1 MKKFRYLALLAC
13 AVPALAFAGH
23 AKKLTV
29 EETVE
34 IKAPP
39 AKVWE
44 KISQFGDLGA
54 WLPPIK
60 KTEIIE
66 GKDNAPGAV
75 RVLTTQDGATVTE
88 KLLKY
93 SASQRMMQYAITGGV
108 LPVSDY
114 TAAIKVKHGATKD
127 TSIVV
132 WHAHFK
138 RKDISATPKAS
149 EDDETA
155 TKTIHSIF
163 RAGLDNLKTISETK

>member
-1 MKKFRYLALLAC
+1 MNIRHIALLAC

-23 AKKLTV
+23 AKKLSV

-44 KISQFGDLGA
+44 KAGRFGNLGA
-54 WLPPIK
+54 WLPPVK
-60 KTEIIE
+60 TTEIVA
-66 GKDNAPGAV
+66 GKDNTPGAV
-75 RVLTTQDGATVTE
+75 RLLTTQDGGTVKE

-93 SASQRMMQYAITGGV
+93 SSRQRMMKYSILEGV

-114 TAAIKVKHGATKD
+114 SATVKVKRGATKD

-132 WHAHFK
+132 WTANFK
-138 RKDISATPKAS
+138 RKDISDAPKAG
-149 EDDETA
+149 EDDEAA
-155 TKTIHSIF
+155 TKTIHAVF
-163 RAGLDNLKTISETK
+163 RAGLDNLKTISEAK

>member
-1 MKKFRYLALLAC
+1 MKIRHIALLALTL
-13 AVPALAFAGH
+13 PALAFAGS
-23 AKKLTV
+23 AKTLTA
-29 EETVE
+29 EERVE

-60 KTEIIE
+60 KTEIVE
-66 GKDNAPGAV
+66 GKDNTPGAV
-75 RVLTTQDGATVTE
+75 RVLTTQDGGTVTE

-93 SASQRMMQYAITGGV
+93 SPAQRTMSYAITGGV

-114 TAAIKVKHGATKD
+114 TASLKVKRGATKD

-138 RKDISATPKAS
+138 RKDISATPKAG

-155 TKTIHSIF
+155 SKTIHSIF
-163 RAGLDNLKTISETK
+163 RTGLDNLKTISETK